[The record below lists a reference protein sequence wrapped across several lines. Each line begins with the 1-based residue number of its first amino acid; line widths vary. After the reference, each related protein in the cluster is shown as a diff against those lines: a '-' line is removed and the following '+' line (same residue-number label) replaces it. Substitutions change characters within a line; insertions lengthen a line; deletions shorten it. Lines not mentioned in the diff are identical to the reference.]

1 MRKERVYLSDLA
13 ARAARPAAKEYAIP
27 DNRLSGFALRVQ
39 PAGTKSWVL
48 RLKVDSAVKRVT
60 LGNALTM
67 SAEEARARAHHK
79 LAALAPPDI
88 AVLAADA
95 KPAIRLE
102 VLAQRFVSAK
112 RQVWKPTT
120 VRAFQV
126 YLNSSILPA
135 LGGHAVNRLTTA
147 DIAEWFH
154 TYSLTSPGGA
164 NQALSHFR
172 SLLKF
177 ARETGVLALDA
188 PDPSKP
194 MRRNTRRARGRL
206 LNSAQLA
213 LLGAWLDVPPNRWR
227 DTADAIRLIL
237 LTGCRSGEIARL
249 TWAEVLPDRLELR
262 STKTGARVVIL
273 SRPATE
279 ILDRRKRGARSRF
292 VFPHS
297 ASLARPITSID
308 AAWRAIRTQ
317 IGLPED
323 IRLHDLRHT
332 YASHAIMIG
341 ETLNMAGKLLGHRK
355 PKTTEIYAHIDAQHL
370 AMAADRV
377 GEIVSGWLETDCT
390 SARLLADPAPIDTLR
405 LSTNVGAPVL

>member
-48 RLKVDSAVKRVT
+48 RLKADGAAKRVT
-60 LGNALTM
+60 LGNVLTM

-79 LAALAPPDI
+79 LSALAPPEI
-88 AVLAADA
+88 ALLAAED
-95 KPAIRLE
+95 KLAIRLD
-102 VLAQRFVSAK
+102 VLAQRFLSAK

-120 VRAFQV
+120 VKAVQI

-147 DIAEWFH
+147 DVAEWFH

-164 NQALSHFR
+164 NQALSHIR

-177 ARETGVLALDA
+177 ARETGVLSPNA
-188 PDPSKP
+188 PDPSTP
-194 MRRNTRRARGRL
+194 IRRNTRRARGRL

-213 LLGAWLDVPPNRWR
+213 LLGAWLDAPPNRWR
-227 DTADAIRLIL
+227 DMADAIRLIL

-249 TWAEVLPDRLELR
+249 TWDEVLPDRLELQF
-262 STKTGARVVIL
+262 TKTGARVVIL
-273 SRPATE
+273 SRPAAE
-279 ILDRRKRGARSRF
+279 VLDRRRRSAKSGF
-292 VFPHS
+292 VFPRP
-297 ASLARPITSID
+297 ASRARSVTTID
-308 AAWRAIRTQ
+308 AAWRAVRTQ

-341 ETLNMAGKLLGHRK
+341 ETLNMAGTLLGHRR

-377 GEIVSGWLETDCT
+377 GELIAGWLETGCT
-390 SARLLADPAPIDTLR
+390 
-405 LSTNVGAPVL
+405 GA